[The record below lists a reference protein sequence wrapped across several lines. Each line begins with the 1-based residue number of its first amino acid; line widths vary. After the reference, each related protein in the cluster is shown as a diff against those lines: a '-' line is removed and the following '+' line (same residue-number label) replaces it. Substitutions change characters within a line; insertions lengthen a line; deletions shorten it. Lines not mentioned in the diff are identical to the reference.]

1 MEVLIIEPGK
11 TPHLADIKN
20 DLKTLQ
26 EIVGGYIEVVY
37 PFENSICLICN
48 EEGKLIGLP
57 LNRSLED
64 FDIIAGTFVIV
75 GLGEDNFCS
84 LTPDQVDKYR
94 QKFEK
99 PEIFLKMGRSI
110 VSIPIKPGEEVHLP
124 DLKHEPRKPTDR
136 ER

>member
-11 TPHLADIKN
+11 TPRQADIKN

-57 LNRSLED
+57 LNRNLED

-75 GLGEDNFCS
+75 GLSEDNFCS
-84 LTPDQVDKYR
+84 LTPEQAEKYH

-99 PEIFLKMGRSI
+99 PETFLRLGRSF
-110 VSIPIKPGEEVHLP
+110 VSIPIKPREEIHLP
-124 DLKHEPRKPTDR
+124 DIKHELGKSTDR